1 MIEKELTEKLL
12 KFLRDYLNFY
22 KSFLEIESEKYNDL
36 ANNNVT
42 TLDGHVRKEEA
53 FMLKARGL
61 ELERDKLVAQTGS
74 PKATF
79 RQLIPMFE
87 PSLQPQA
94 KSIFDELSQVTL
106 DLKEINLRC
115 NQLTELKLHRI
126 EKDVSKLK
134 NNPELQ
140 RIYSSKAEEGS
151 TPPSILSKKV

>member
-1 MIEKELTEKLL
+1 M
-12 KFLRDYLNFY
+12 
-22 KSFLEIESEKYNDL
+22 
-36 ANNNVT
+36 
-42 TLDGHVRKEEA
+42 
-53 FMLKARGL
+53 
-61 ELERDKLVAQTGS
+61 ERDKLIAKTGS
-74 PKATF
+74 PESTF

-106 DLKEINLRC
+106 NLKEINLRC
-115 NQLTELKLHRI
+115 NQLTELKLHRV
-126 EKDVSKLK
+126 EKDIGKLK